1 MRFLFVGGGT
11 GGHLAPALGM
21 AEELRRRGHETLFLT
36 SGRGVEQDFLAAAG
50 AWASLGTD
58 GGRMPRPLRLLRA
71 MARARRE
78 AARFRPQLVVG
89 LGGLTGAAAL
99 GAKGRRPLVLLEGN
113 RVVGRGVRFLRRWAD
128 GALTLFP
135 EPAGE
140 LPGGRCVGPIGR
152 AALAPR
158 PRAEARRALGLAEE
172 GLVLFL
178 TGGSQGAL
186 DLNRWAAELAPELAR
201 RGVQLHA
208 AAGAGKDRA
217 LREAMAAHRVAGR
230 VVAHCAD
237 MGAAYSAAD
246 LALCRGGAATVAELW
261 LHRLPAVVVP
271 YPGHADRQQELN
283 ARALE
288 PGVRVLDDGA
298 AVRAAVLELLDDAGA
313 RRAMSASLAAS
324 APPDGLA
331 QAVGMLE
338 EMAARFA

>member
-1 MRFLFVGGGT
+1 
-11 GGHLAPALGM
+11 
-21 AEELRRRGHETLFLT
+21 
-36 SGRGVEQDFLAAAG
+36 
-50 AWASLGTD
+50 
-58 GGRMPRPLRLLRA
+58 
-71 MARARRE
+71 
-78 AARFRPQLVVG
+78 
-89 LGGLTGAAAL
+89 
-99 GAKGRRPLVLLEGN
+99 
-113 RVVGRGVRFLRRWAD
+113 
-128 GALTLFP
+128 
-135 EPAGE
+135 
-140 LPGGRCVGPIGR
+140 
-152 AALAPR
+152 
-158 PRAEARRALGLAEE
+158 
-172 GLVLFL
+172 
-178 TGGSQGAL
+178 
-186 DLNRWAAELAPELAR
+186 
-201 RGVQLHA
+201 
-208 AAGAGKDRA
+208 
-217 LREAMAAHRVAGR
+217 
-230 VVAHCAD
+230 